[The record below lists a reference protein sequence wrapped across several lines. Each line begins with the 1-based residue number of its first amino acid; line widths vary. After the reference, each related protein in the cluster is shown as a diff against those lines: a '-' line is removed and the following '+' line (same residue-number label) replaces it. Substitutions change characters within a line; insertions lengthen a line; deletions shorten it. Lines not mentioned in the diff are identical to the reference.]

1 MMMTLRILAACI
13 AAAVPLSTLA
23 RAQSH
28 NGDLSQIT
36 HERTLTF
43 MTRDHH
49 CTRGTI
55 DETDAQ
61 SVTVRDGA
69 NTETFLKK
77 DLLFVGENFQSGN
90 ILLSG
95 RSSWNDVT
103 YDLPQAHEYF
113 RITLKSGQTISQ
125 SKITASPNTL
135 SLGSGRHPRV
145 IAKHEISTLAY
156 VRYLPVTDRIATA
169 NQGLNFFQPAFYRE
183 RLGREPTIAVKLYD
197 AALHEDDTELYC
209 K

>member
-1 MMMTLRILAACI
+1 MMMMLRILAACI

-23 RAQSH
+23 RAQSQ
-28 NGDLSQIT
+28 NGDFSRIT

-43 MTRDHH
+43 MTRDHN
-49 CTRGTI
+49 CTKGTI
-55 DETDAQ
+55 AETDAQ

-69 NTETFLKK
+69 NTKTLLKK

-95 RSSWNDVT
+95 RSSWYDVS

-125 SKITASPNTL
+125 SKITASPNSL

-145 IAKHEISTLAY
+145 IDKQEISTLEY
-156 VRYLPVTDRIATA
+156 IRYLPVTNRVAA
-169 NQGLNFFQPAFYRE
+169 QNQGLNFFQPAFYRE

-197 AALHEDDTELYC
+197 AALHEDDTALYC